1 MASQK
6 PPAAQRLT
14 RRSMLQAGGAA
25 TATGLLGL
33 TPAAA
38 AATTGMPV
46 RGGGPEVYSRL
57 GVEPFINCT
66 STYTINGGSRQ
77 LPEVIEAIEQAGHY
91 HVNLDEL
98 MAKAGARIAELLG
111 AESAMVSSGAAGS
124 VTCGTIA
131 CVAGGD
137 PEKMK
142 QLPNTAGLKNECIV
156 PKWSRSYYDQAVR
169 NVGVRMIEVET
180 AEDLAAAF
188 SPRTAL
194 AHAQVNVADS
204 GNPFSLRQYVQA
216 CHAHGVPV
224 LIDAAADLPLRPNP
238 FLEAGVDLVAYS
250 GGKILRGPQTS
261 GILMGRRDLI
271 AAAYAGSSPHIT
283 FGRTIKVSKEEVVG
297 LVTAVE
303 YLVQKRDRDAEDRE
317 WTSWFEHIKAR
328 IEQVP
333 GVKAEITPPDRPAYY
348 PVLFVEW
355 DPAKIGYSNA
365 ELGREMLA
373 GSPRIMTH
381 AEGEGHRFVL
391 RPAAM
396 YPGEYKIVAERLYEV
411 LKNAPGPKPEP
422 KRRPAGVDVSGHWV
436 AELEFVASRTQM
448 RLYLDADGNEISGS
462 YSSPLVPHGTLRGHV
477 DGDRVAFQIR
487 GRYEATDFDYK
498 FEGAATQNELG
509 GIVEL
514 GWEYGQA
521 KWSARRA

>member
-1 MASQK
+1 MGSDK
-6 PPAAQRLT
+6 SLAAKTLT
-14 RRSMLQAGGAA
+14 RRTVFQAGGMVTAGGLFGLAPA
-25 TATGLLGL
+25 T
-33 TPAAA
+33 
-38 AATTGMPV
+38 AATTGMPP
-46 RGGGPEVYSRL
+46 RGGGPEVYTSL

-77 LPEVIEAIEQAGHY
+77 LPEVIRAVEQAGHY

-98 MAKAGARIAELLG
+98 MVKAGARIAELLD
-111 AESAMVSSGAAGS
+111 AEGAMVSSGAAGA

-142 QLPNTAGLKNECIV
+142 QLPNTTGLKNECIV

-180 AEDLAAAF
+180 VADLAAAF
-188 SPRTAL
+188 TPRTAL
-194 AHAQVNVADS
+194 AHAQVSIARK
-204 GNPFSLRQYVQA
+204 GNPFSLQQFVRA
-216 CHAHGVPV
+216 CHEHNVPV

-250 GGKILRGPQTS
+250 GGKILQGPQTS
-261 GILMGRRDLI
+261 GILMGRRDLV

-283 FGRTIKVSKEEVVG
+283 FGRAIKVSKEEVVG

-303 YLVQKRDRDAEDRE
+303 YLAQKRDRDAEDRE
-317 WTSWFEHIKAR
+317 WVTWFEHIKAR
-328 IEQVP
+328 IEQVA
-333 GVKAEITPPDRPAYY
+333 GVKGEIVLPDRPAYY

-355 DPAKIGYSNA
+355 DPRKIGYSNA
-365 ELGREMLA
+365 ELGREMLK

-381 AEGEGHRFVL
+381 AEGQGHRFVL

-396 YPGEYKIVAERLYEV
+396 YPGEHEVVAERLYEV
-411 LKNAPGPKPEP
+411 LKNAPGPKPKP
-422 KRRPAGVDVSGHWV
+422 KRQPASVDVSGHWL
-436 AELEFVASRTQM
+436 ADLEFVASST
-448 RLYLDADGNEISGS
+448 RLHIYLDADGNEISGS
-462 YSSPLVPHGTLRGHV
+462 YSSPLVRSGTLQGYV
-477 DGDRVAFQIR
+477 DGDRVTFQIR
-487 GRYEATDFDYK
+487 GRYEATTFDYQ
-498 FEGAATQNELG
+498 FEGDAAADEIS

-514 GWEYGQA
+514 GWEYGRA
-521 KWSARRA
+521 KWRARRA